1 MRQIA
6 VIDGM
11 GGGLGTQV
19 VSQLRPPLEQVPGT
33 ELVALGSNAAATGR
47 MVRAGAAR
55 GATGHN
61 AICFSAPRAHII
73 IGPLGIII
81 PHGMMGEI
89 TPEMAAAVVA
99 SPARKFLLPVS
110 QPHVELIGIREA
122 PLAELLRDTVARVL
136 EVLELEVLEREV

>member
-11 GGGLGTQV
+11 GGGLGSQV
-19 VSQLRPPLEQVPGT
+19 MSRLSSSLGEVPGV
-33 ELVALGSNAAATGR
+33 EMIALGTNAAATGS

-55 GATGHN
+55 GATGEN
-61 AICFSAPRAHII
+61 AVCFSAPRAHII

-99 SPARKFLLPVS
+99 SPAQKFLLPVN
-110 QPHVELIGIREA
+110 QPHVELIGMREA
-122 PLAELLRDTVARVL
+122 SLAVLLRDTVSRVL
-136 EVLELEVLEREV
+136 EALEMENAGDGE